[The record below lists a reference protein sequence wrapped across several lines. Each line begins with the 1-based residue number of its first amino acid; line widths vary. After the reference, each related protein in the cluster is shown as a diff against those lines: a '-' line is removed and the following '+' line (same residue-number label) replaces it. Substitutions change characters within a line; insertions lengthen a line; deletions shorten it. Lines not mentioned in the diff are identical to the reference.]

1 MAISQDSQSPIQ
13 AISQRVAPIVIPT
26 YIFFSLSAVISA
38 VAFIT
43 RVSIGIIQ
51 FRRRRRDIAVIGMV
65 KPNVEQLATKIED
78 HERSLKMVR
87 LYTAMARKLSM
98 VSGFCFQI
106 VLGLALTLCEDLP
119 MAGIGAYFLSQ
130 KYEIP
135 TFQLLRYA
143 LVRVRASL
151 RTDVGA

>member
-1 MAISQDSQSPIQ
+1 
-13 AISQRVAPIVIPT
+13 
-26 YIFFSLSAVISA
+26 
-38 VAFIT
+38 
-43 RVSIGIIQ
+43 
-51 FRRRRRDIAVIGMV
+51 
-65 KPNVEQLATKIED
+65 
-78 HERSLKMVR
+78 
-87 LYTAMARKLSM
+87 M

-135 TFQLLRYA
+135 TFQVLRYA

-151 RTDVGA
+151 CTRVRANARVCTRMPCASA